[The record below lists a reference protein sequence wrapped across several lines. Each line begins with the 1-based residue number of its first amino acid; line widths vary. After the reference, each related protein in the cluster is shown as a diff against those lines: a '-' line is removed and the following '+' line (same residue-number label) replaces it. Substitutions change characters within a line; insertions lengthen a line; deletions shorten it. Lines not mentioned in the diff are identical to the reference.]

1 MNNNMD
7 VDIVGISK
15 RETNILNSVSRSS
28 LNQIID
34 NFGPV
39 KKNKYSKLDLAVEW
53 IKCKSNPLYY
63 IYNYCHISE
72 VGSQIKVTPEMVHP
86 KIRRTVR
93 CLYRYHNA
101 ILMASRQLGKSTFAS
116 WILNWCITFYPGIKA
131 AIFNFK
137 KDSAL
142 ENLEKVK
149 FNFYNMP
156 EWMQIGKPA
165 QKKKDLKT
173 YFELLTGSKIS
184 LHYPSTIFDPST
196 MARSLT
202 LPVLYIDEAAFI
214 SHMDEIYTSAQP
226 TISTAREQA
235 KKNSY
240 PYFLF
245 ISSTPNGVEGDGE
258 FFHDLWK
265 NCIDSEEMFKTDL
278 TTGLEDWVDN
288 ADDIYNSDDTKNSFI
303 GIKYH
308 WSEHPDRDD
317 EWYKEQCRQL
327 NHNTRRINQEL
338 NLKFVGSTSC
348 IFDDDII
355 EQFEAKPAV
364 YNKIFSEGCKMSFF
378 THPEELDKTDYY
390 LIGVDTASGSS
401 GLAAYNAIEV
411 YSYKK
416 FEQIAE
422 ANFKLGHLLK
432 YGEIID
438 SIFRYF
444 KYYIGDRIILC
455 IENNSIG
462 KAPIEY
468 LLDFISDINYTKF
481 IYKEKNKNDFGIN
494 TNGQTKELMTSLA
507 YDFIKNN
514 PKIIKSQRLISQLS
528 TIERNSRGQ
537 IKGQHFSDMFMAT
550 SFTAYV
556 KKQTSLD
563 ILPQL
568 DFTSKQYEKKT
579 KNEISLLMSMNNIK
593 GKNPLKENINKTKLN
608 TFLNGDSVDLNSI
621 YDSTYNGK
629 QNIDNFGF
637 FDFLKD
643 DDNYK
648 SDDNNDIGFFGF

>member
-1 MNNNMD
+1 MRNN
-7 VDIVGISK
+7 IVGISK
-15 RETNILNSVSRSS
+15 TESEILNTVSKPELNSILNS
-28 LNQIID
+28 
-34 NFGPV
+34 FGPV
-39 KKNKYSKLDLAVEW
+39 GKNKYSKLDLAIEW
-53 IKCKSNPLYY
+53 IKCKSNPLYF

-72 VGSQIKVTPEMVHP
+72 VGRKRAVTPEMVHP
-86 KIRRTVR
+86 KMRRTVR

-116 WILNWCITFYPGIKA
+116 WMLTWCITFFPGLKA

-137 KDSAL
+137 RDTAL

-149 FNFYNMP
+149 FNYFCMP
-156 EWMQIGKPA
+156 DWMRIGQPSAKNRA
-165 QKKKDLKT
+165 LKT

-184 LHYPSTIFDPST
+184 LHYPATIFDPST
-196 MARSLT
+196 LARSLT
-202 LPVLYIDEAAFI
+202 LPVLYVDECAFI

-226 TISTAREQA
+226 TISTARTQA
-235 KKNSY
+235 IRNKY
-240 PYFLF
+240 PYFMF

-258 FFHDLWK
+258 FFHELWK
-265 NCIDSEEMFKTDL
+265 NCIDSDEIFKTDPE
-278 TTGLEDWVDN
+278 TGLEDWVEN
-288 ADDIYNSDDTKNSFI
+288 ADEIYNGDDTRNSFV

-317 EWYKEQCRQL
+317 VWYKDQCRQL
-327 NHNTRRINQEL
+327 NHNMRQINQEL
-338 NLKFVGSTSC
+338 NLKFVGSSSC
-348 IFDDDII
+348 IFDDETI
-355 EQFEAKPAV
+355 EQFESVPAV

-378 THPEELDKTDYY
+378 VDPEEIDKTDYY

-411 YSYKK
+411 YSYRD
-416 FEQIAE
+416 FVQVAE

-438 SIFRYF
+438 AIFRYF
-444 KYYIGDRIILC
+444 RSLVGDRIILC

-468 LLDFISDINYTKF
+468 LLDFVTDLNYTKF

-494 TNGQTKELMTSLA
+494 TNGQTKELMTSLS
-507 YDFIKNN
+507 YDFIKEN
-514 PKIIKSQRLISQLS
+514 PKRIKSQRLISQLS

-537 IKGQHFSDMFMAT
+537 IRGQHFSDMFMAT

-563 ILPQL
+563 ILPKL

-579 KNEISLLMSMNNIK
+579 KNEITLLMNMNNVK
-593 GKNPLKENINKTKLN
+593 GNNPLKQNVDQGKLN
-608 TFLNGDSVDLNSI
+608 QYLNGENDDISSI
-621 YDSTYNGK
+621 YNSFISNNTRNTQDV
-629 QNIDNFGF
+629 GF
-637 FDFLKD
+637 FDFVKD
-643 DDNYK
+643 VDIDNDK
-648 SDDNNDIGFFGF
+648 NDFGFFGF